1 MPIATQS
8 ARLTVLAPLPLPG
21 ALGADRPANA
31 GRSIW
36 DEPQPATRPARGT
49 TRARRLGLTLGAVAV
64 VAAGAAVSA
73 YYLGR
78 TAPLPQVTTAVL
90 SRGAV
95 TRIVVTT
102 GSVQPVTSV
111 SVGTQ
116 VSGTVSWLGADFNS
130 IVRKGQIIARLE
142 PSLFEAQVAQ
152 ARSGVVMANAN
163 LDRSRVSLVDAQV
176 KYGRLKE
183 LADRQIISRSDLEAG
198 SLAVSSAAASL
209 KGSEA
214 QVVQAQASLNQ
225 AQVTLDHTIITAPVG
240 GTVTQRS
247 VDVGQTVA
255 ASMSS
260 PTIFVIA
267 ADLTKMQVIATIDES
282 DIGLIQPGQPVT
294 FSVDA
299 YPGTPFAGTV
309 MQVRLQATIVSNVTT
324 YPTVIDVPNPDA
336 KLRPG
341 MTATV
346 NVVVASRSDVLR
358 VPNGAL
364 RVRPTAEML
373 LALGQP
379 AAAAAPTAKR
389 SSSEG
394 RVWTYAGGVL
404 SSVAVRLGVADGAF
418 TELLEPGLAAGTPVV
433 TAITSA
439 NAAPAATAGRAPGN
453 PLLGSQPS
461 GPRGR

>member
-1 MPIATQS
+1 MTSTTQPV
-8 ARLTVLAPLPLPG
+8 RLTALAPLPLPG
-21 ALGADRPANA
+21 TVGADNPADA

-36 DEPQPATRPARGT
+36 DEPQTDART
-49 TRARRLGLTLGAVAV
+49 TRGMTRAKRLGLVFGAVAV
-64 VAAGAAVSA
+64 VATGVGVSA
-73 YYLGR
+73 YYVGR
-78 TAPLPQVTTAVL
+78 GGALPQVTTAVL

-95 TRIVVTT
+95 TKVVVTT

-111 SVGTQ
+111 SVGSQ

-130 IVRKGQIIARLE
+130 IVRKGQVIARLD

-163 LDRSRVSLVDAQV
+163 LDRSRVSLLDTQV
-176 KYGRLKE
+176 QYRRMKE
-183 LADRQIISRSDLEAG
+183 LSDRQLVSGSDLDAA
-198 SLAVSSAAASL
+198 SSAVASAAASL

-225 AQVTLDHTIITAPVG
+225 AQVTLEHTVITAPSG
-240 GTVTQRS
+240 GTVMQRS

-260 PTIFVIA
+260 PTMFVIA
-267 ADLTKMQVIATIDES
+267 ADLTRMQLNATIDES
-282 DIGLIQPGQPVT
+282 DIGMIRPGQPVT

-299 YPGTPFAGTV
+299 YPGIPFTGTV
-309 MQVRLQATIVSNVTT
+309 LQVRLQALVVSNVTT
-324 YPTVIDVPNPDA
+324 YPTIIDVPNPEA

-346 NVVVASRSDVLR
+346 TVVVANRSDVLR

-373 LALGQP
+373 SAMGQP
-379 AAAAAPTAKR
+379 AGTTAPTAKL

-394 RVWTYAGGVL
+394 RVWTFTKGVL
-404 SSVAVRLGVADGAF
+404 SPVSVRLGISDGAF
-418 TELLEPGLAAGTPVV
+418 TELLEPGLAAGTTVV
-433 TAITSA
+433 TALTTATTSA
-439 NAAPAATAGRAPGN
+439 ANAKSATIAS
-453 PLLGSQPS
+453 PLLGAQP
-461 GPRGR
+461 GGGRGR

>member
-36 DEPQPATRPARGT
+36 DEPQPTARPARGA
-49 TRARRLGLTLGAVAV
+49 TRAKRLGLALGTVAV
-64 VAAGAAVSA
+64 VAAGAAASA

-111 SVGTQ
+111 SVGSQ

-152 ARSGVVMANAN
+152 ARGGVVMANAN
-163 LDRSRVSLVDAQV
+163 LDRSRVSLADAQV
-176 KYGRLKE
+176 KYGRMKE
-183 LADRQIISRSDLEAG
+183 LSDRQLISRSDLEAA
-198 SLAVSSAAASL
+198 SLAVASAAASL
-209 KGSEA
+209 RGSDA
-214 QVVQAQASLNQ
+214 QVLQAQASLNQ
-225 AQVTLDHTIITAPVG
+225 AQVTLDHAVITAPVG
-240 GTVTQRS
+240 GTVTLRS

-267 ADLTKMQVIATIDES
+267 ADLTKMQLNAAIDES

-299 YPGTPFAGTV
+299 YPGTRFAGTV
-309 MQVRLQATIVSNVTT
+309 LQVRLQATVVSNVTT
-324 YPTVIDVPNPDA
+324 YPTIINVPNPDA
-336 KLRPG
+336 TLRPG

-346 NVVVASRSDVLR
+346 NVVVASRTDVLR
-358 VPNGAL
+358 VPNSAL
-364 RVRPTAEML
+364 QVRPTAEML
-373 LALGQP
+373 AALGQT
-379 AAAAAPTAKR
+379 AAPSTAKR
-389 SSSEG
+389 PASEG
-394 RVWTYAGGVL
+394 RVWTFAKGVL
-404 SSVAVRLGVADGAF
+404 SPVAVRLGVSDGAF
-418 TELLEPGLAAGTPVV
+418 TELLEPGLAVGTNVV

-439 NAAPAATAGRAPGN
+439 ATSPAATAGRAPGN
-453 PLLGSQPS
+453 PLLGSQP
-461 GPRGR
+461 GGMRGR